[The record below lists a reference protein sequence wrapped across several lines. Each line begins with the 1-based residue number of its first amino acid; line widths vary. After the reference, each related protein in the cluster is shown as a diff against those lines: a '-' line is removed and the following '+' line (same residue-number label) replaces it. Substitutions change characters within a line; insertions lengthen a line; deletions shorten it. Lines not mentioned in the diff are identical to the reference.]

1 MDEKHQRPKRLR
13 KKYYTKDVGLTIFFI
28 LENNMKVEGKVF
40 DIVQIS
46 EKVWQVV
53 IKKKRREKFFPI
65 AFLCFSYCIEQIKKQ
80 NIQQKDRVV
89 IKYYIK
95 SNVWN
100 GKYHTD
106 AIVDDIVLKIK
117 DAGSLSVFNNEYNV
131 DTETGEIFEP

>member
-1 MDEKHQRPKRLR
+1 M
-13 KKYYTKDVGLTIFFI
+13 
-28 LENNMKVEGKVF
+28 
-40 DIVQIS
+40 
-46 EKVWQVV
+46 
-53 IKKKRREKFFPI
+53 
-65 AFLCFSYCIEQIKKQ
+65 
-80 NIQQKDRVV
+80 V